1 MERDNMNKEVD
12 VIIGGRYQHKATGLI
27 MKLEMGSWTDN
38 EVRLVES
45 ETFAKQGFK
54 NTWTGSIDELGE
66 LWMYRGK
73 YVSNM
78 CVEG

>member
-1 MERDNMNKEVD
+1 MNKEVD
-12 VIIGGRYQHKATGLI
+12 VIIGGRYQHKATGMI

-66 LWMYRGK
+66 LWVYRGK